1 MYLCGSDEEYA
12 RELDQRWNDTSNKA
26 RQDSIARRD
35 EEMAWRLHQD
45 EHGSNKRAREE
56 NYQPPAPQLTPPLRL
71 RQSPVHQSTPALAD
85 PPLAHGYWDNR
96 VEIVDDDSTE
106 GFFADDFD
114 DEITEILAQGN
125 MEASQL
131 CPWYIDESKRA
142 KIDDFFKMYGIDNNP
157 IMQDTLPSIDWSYIP
172 NPILSDSLA
181 IQDPLPNIPVE
192 QVQQVEE
199 GFGLG
204 DSQFDWGN
212 IVLPPLNL
220 PQNPPQLLIE
230 DGALMLDQNR
240 LVPIHN
246 PQIDQYIN
254 YVRHDPTKT
263 VDEIKK
269 LLENI
274 RPDMDIPPE
283 NREGTPEGLVYP
295 LMEHQKLGL
304 AWMKAMEEGS
314 NKGGILADD
323 MGLGKT
329 IQTIALI
336 VSRPSP
342 DPKCKTNLIIAPLSL
357 LKQWEREIQKK
368 LKPGKYQLSVYI
380 HHGNGKKHKSFKE
393 LTRYDVVLTTFGT
406 LAAEYRKRVAELE
419 RLKDKPDEFEALE
432 SGFIFT
438 GRHSKWYRIL
448 IDEAQCIKNKDTLSA
463 RGCAQLIAQYRF
475 CLSGTP
481 MQNRCEE
488 WGSIFPLAVFI
499 MLMPFIGYSRLSDSF
514 VSSLIMTTRPSI
526 KTLGSRSGL
535 NLTGRLKRQCPS
547 SRLFLKQCYFDERR
561 HLRLTGNQFSRYH
574 LKLLRLSIVYFP
586 KRSMNSTAHYAIRP

>member
-1 MYLCGSDEEYA
+1 MHLCGSDEEYA
-12 RELDQRWNDTSNKA
+12 RELDQRWNDNSNKA
-26 RQDSIARRD
+26 RQDSIVKRD
-35 EEMAWRLHQD
+35 EEMAWRMHQD

-56 NYQPPAPQLTPPLRL
+56 GYQPPAPPPPQLH
-71 RQSPVHQSTPALAD
+71 QSPTIQQSAPALATPQF
-85 PPLAHGYWDNR
+85 PPLLHGHWDDT
-96 VEIVDDDSTE
+96 VEMMEDDSTIK
-106 GFFADDFD
+106 FFADGFD
-114 DEITEILAQGN
+114 EDEIREILSQDN
-125 MEASQL
+125 IEASQL
-131 CPWYIDESKRA
+131 DPWYIDESKQA
-142 KIDDFFKMYGIDNNP
+142 KINEFFKMYGIDHNP
-157 IMQDTLPSIDWSYIP
+157 IMLDTPPPIDWTYVP
-172 NPILSDSLA
+172 DQILSDPLA
-181 IQDPLPNIPVE
+181 MPVTLPNMPVE
-192 QVQQVEE
+192 QVQQVDEE
-199 GFGLG
+199 FELVN
-204 DSQFDWGN
+204 SQFDWGN
-212 IVLPPLNL
+212 ITLPPLNL
-220 PQNPPQLLIE
+220 PQNPPQLLLD
-230 DGALMLDQNR
+230 DGASMLNR
-240 LVPIHN
+240 DRLIPTHN
-246 PQIDQYIN
+246 PQINQYID

-283 NREGTPEGLVYP
+283 NREGTPEALVYP

-336 VSRPSP
+336 ISRPSP

-368 LKPGKYQLSVYI
+368 LKPGKHQLSVYI
-380 HHGNGKKHKSFKE
+380 HHGNGKKHRTFKE

-419 RLKDKPDEFEALE
+419 RLKDNPEEFEVLE
-432 SGFIFT
+432 NGFIFT

-488 WGSIFPLAVFI
+488 
-499 MLMPFIGYSRLSDSF
+499 
-514 VSSLIMTTRPSI
+514 
-526 KTLGSRSGL
+526 
-535 NLTGRLKRQCPS
+535 
-547 SRLFLKQCYFDERR
+547 
-561 HLRLTGNQFSRYH
+561 
-574 LKLLRLSIVYFP
+574 
-586 KRSMNSTAHYAIRP
+586 

>member
-1 MYLCGSDEEYA
+1 MLTCYLCGSDEEYA

-45 EHGSNKRAREE
+45 EHGSSNSSSNSSNSGSNKRAREE
-56 NYQPPAPQLTPPLRL
+56 SYQPPAPQLTPPLRL
-71 RQSPVHQSTPALAD
+71 RQSPTIQQSVPALA
-85 PPLAHGYWDNR
+85 PPRLPQLAHANANATATATASWDDP
-96 VEIVDDDSTE
+96 VEIVDDDSLDY
-106 GFFADDFD
+106 FAGDFD
-114 DEITEILAQGN
+114 EDEIREILAHDN
-125 MEASQL
+125 LETSQL
-131 CPWYIDESKRA
+131 DSWYIDESKQA
-142 KIDDFFKMYGIDNNP
+142 KINDFFKMYGIDSNP
-157 IMQDTLPSIDWSYIP
+157 IMLDTSLPPIDWAYIP
-172 NPILSDSLA
+172 DPILSDPLA
-181 IQDPLPNIPVE
+181 MPDPLEDMPVE
-192 QVQQVEE
+192 QAQDVDEV
-199 GFGLG
+199 FDLVN
-204 DSQFDWGN
+204 SQFDWGN
-212 IVLPPLNL
+212 VTLPPLNL

-230 DGALMLDQNR
+230 DGALMLNEDR
-240 LVPIHN
+240 PVPVHN
-246 PQIDQYIN
+246 PQINQYID

-283 NREGTPEGLVYP
+283 NREGTPEALVYP

-368 LKPGKYQLSVYI
+368 LKPGKFQLSVYI
-380 HHGNGKKHKSFKE
+380 HHGNGKKHRTFKE

-463 RGCAQLIAQYRF
+463 RGCSQLIAHYRF

-488 WGSIFPLAVFI
+488 
-499 MLMPFIGYSRLSDSF
+499 
-514 VSSLIMTTRPSI
+514 
-526 KTLGSRSGL
+526 
-535 NLTGRLKRQCPS
+535 
-547 SRLFLKQCYFDERR
+547 
-561 HLRLTGNQFSRYH
+561 
-574 LKLLRLSIVYFP
+574 
-586 KRSMNSTAHYAIRP
+586 